1 MDAWWRAEPLRA
13 DEQILLN
20 TLFRAHSESSFR
32 PSGSSVAVANAAAG
46 SGDIGKAIVAGI
58 LTLGGKHAPLEQT
71 FHFIALD
78 RPSEKVAAILQAGQK
93 VPGWGGTFQQDQPDP
108 LWNAMDT
115 ALRKFQPQLA
125 ARLDE
130 VTKELLWQG
139 KTLYPNPSAYTAA
152 VAVALGLP
160 ARLAVYL
167 FISARI
173 DAWAQ
178 IAASQTG

>member
-1 MDAWWRAEPLRA
+1 MDVWWRTEPLRA
-13 DEQILLN
+13 DEKLLLD

-46 SGDIGKAIVAGI
+46 SGDIAKAIIAGI

-78 RPSEKVAAILQAGQK
+78 RPSEKVAAILEAGQK
-93 VPGWGGTFQQDQPDP
+93 VPGWGGTFQADHPDP
-108 LWNAMDT
+108 LWRGVDI
-115 ALRKFQPQLA
+115 ALRECQPQLA
-125 ARLDE
+125 GKLDKVTLELSRL
-130 VTKELLWQG
+130 G

-152 VAVALGLP
+152 VALALGVP
-160 ARLAVYL
+160 ARLVVYL
-167 FISARI
+167 FIAARM
-173 DAWAQ
+173 DAWAR